1 MFLGFMA
8 HRWPTRMFI
17 GFCPRIYTPIV
28 RATACLPSTF
38 ALKQA
43 TMCPEA
49 FIWRPKKLRIS
60 SLHKSK
66 NHIKFCE
73 PSTPNYLCNLQPTCK
88 KQLTP
93 HKSQKPQGPKKCE
106 HKRSKSMSLKPS
118 PPHLYKCIY
127 IYTYTYIHIYIY
139 TYIHIYIYK
148 LRPSEKAGP

>member
-1 MFLGFMA
+1 MLGASQMFLGFMA

-43 TMCPEA
+43 SMCPETL
-49 FIWRPKKLRIS
+49 ILRPKKLRIS
-60 SLHKSK
+60 SLHKLK
-66 NHIKFCE
+66 KCIKFCE

-93 HKSQKPQGPKKCE
+93 HKSQNHKAQKKCE
-106 HKRSKSMSLKPS
+106 HQRSKSMSLKPS
-118 PPHLYKCIY
+118 PPNLYMY
-127 IYTYTYIHIYIY
+127 IYMYISYNPPKKRGLHAPKSLKIFN
-139 TYIHIYIYK
+139 
-148 LRPSEKAGP
+148 L